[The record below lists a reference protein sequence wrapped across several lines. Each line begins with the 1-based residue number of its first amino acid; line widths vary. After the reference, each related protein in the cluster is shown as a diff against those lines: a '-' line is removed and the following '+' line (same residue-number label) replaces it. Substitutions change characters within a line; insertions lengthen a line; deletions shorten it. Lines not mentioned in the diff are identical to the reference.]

1 MSNSFEF
8 QIMTSYF
15 NWTETKKYEFI
26 CLVQKENGHR
36 KTDVSYKIKWE
47 TILTKLKDKTNFSEL
62 SIKAPAL
69 QNTFERFKDQ
79 VLKECGIS
87 EEGANL
93 SGLPAEASEYVKLIV
108 AMAEEELKR
117 SVEAKS
123 SANKKKTIQKG
134 LLTHEVKA
142 LKSQGQSFN
151 LADDS
156 TIPVATVGGNTT
168 VESDLSPDSN
178 SSSSSADTKAGS
190 RSGVVQVMRG
200 KNFMDKFT
208 ESIAALTEDDQQAK
222 ELEKQ
227 CKEMELRHKDQ
238 EFQDRQEEK
247 RRRLEL
253 DERTIALQERQ
264 LAVFEALL
272 GKQNQQP

>member
-1 MSNSFEF
+1 MSS
-8 QIMTSYF
+8 SYF
-15 NWTETKKYEFI
+15 SWTEAKKYEFA
-26 CLVQKENGHR
+26 CLVQKEYGHM
-36 KTDVSYKIKWE
+36 KTDVSYKTKWE
-47 TILTKLKDKTNFSEL
+47 TILTKLKAKTNFSEL
-62 SIKAPAL
+62 SIKSNAL

-93 SGLPAEASEYVKLIV
+93 SGLPEEASEYVKLIV
-108 AMAEEELKR
+108 ALAEEEFRR
-117 SVEAKS
+117 SEAAKN
-123 SANKKKTIQKG
+123 AAKKTKKFQKG

-142 LKSQGQSFN
+142 LTSQGQSFH
-151 LADDS
+151 LDDQ
-156 TIPVATVGGNTT
+156 IPVATVGSSTT
-168 VESDLSPDSN
+168 VGSELSPDSN
-178 SSSSSADTKAGS
+178 SSSSSSSSADPKAGS
-190 RSGVVQVMRG
+190 RSGGVHVTRG
-200 KNFMDKFT
+200 KNFMDRFA
-208 ESIAALTEDDQQAK
+208 ESIAALTEDDQDAK

-227 CKEMELRHKDQ
+227 AKEMELRHKDQ

-253 DERTIALQERQ
+253 DERAIALQERQ

>member
-1 MSNSFEF
+1 
-8 QIMTSYF
+8 MTSYF
-15 NWTETKKYEFI
+15 NWTEAKKYKII

-47 TILTKLKDKTNFSEL
+47 TIVIKLKDETNFSEL

-69 QNTFERFKDQ
+69 QDTFERFKEQ
-79 VLKECGIS
+79 VLKERGIS
-87 EEGANL
+87 QEGANL
-93 SGLPAEASEYVKLIV
+93 SELPAEASEYVKLIV

-156 TIPVATVGGNTT
+156 SIPVATVGGNTT

-178 SSSSSADTKAGS
+178 SSSSSADSKAGS

-247 RRRLEL
+247 RRRLEFVPFDL
-253 DERTIALQERQ
+253 DNWREPQSCDET
-264 LAVFEALL
+264 
-272 GKQNQQP
+272 QNIFW